1 MPNVR
6 RGITIAGML
15 TLSAGML
22 AGCRNRVAE
31 ERDALWAQSRQQQ
44 EELDKRNAEL
54 EAMRRA
60 QSERPTAVAPTP
72 PPPAPTPTAVT
83 PPPPPPPAPTPEP
96 VKQIGGLQ
104 TESNPIEGTVTV
116 TLPGDIFFNSGAAT
130 IMSPAKSS
138 LDKVAAALK
147 KDYAGKQV
155 RVEGH
160 TDTDPIRKSK
170 WKNNQELSE
179 ARAKSVRDYLVGKGV
194 PANLV
199 DTKGYGS
206 DKPRGQ
212 DKSRNRRVEVVVLV
226 DPAAAK
232 AAAASHH
239 KPAPTPKVDKPEV
252 NK

>member
-1 MPNVR
+1 
-6 RGITIAGML
+6 ML
-15 TLSAGML
+15 TLSAGLMV
-22 AGCRNRVAE
+22 GCRNRVAE

-72 PPPAPTPTAVT
+72 PPAPTPTAVAP

-96 VKQIGGLQ
+96 VKQIAGLQ
-104 TESNPIEGTVTV
+104 TESNINEGTVTV

-130 IMSPAKSS
+130 IMTPAKSS
-138 LDKVAAALK
+138 LDKVATALK

-155 RVEGH
+155 RIEGH
-160 TDTDPIRKSK
+160 TDSDPIRKSK

-179 ARAKSVRDYLVGKGV
+179 ARAKSVRDYLVSKGV
-194 PANLV
+194 PANLI
-199 DTKGYGS
+199 DTKGYGA

-232 AAAASHH
+232 AAAAHH
-239 KPAPTPKVDKPEV
+239 KAPALKVDKPEV